1 MVATLPENSHTKMFF
16 RTISYTLNSFYNLF
30 KFFAHFIE
38 ILRPK
43 PIIIEWPVAR
53 MRQYNG
59 RLTAP
64 ISVRHTLL
72 ISISFP
78 ARILTL

>member
-1 MVATLPENSHTKMFF
+1 MLTAFPVNGYAKMLF
-16 RTISYTLNSFYNLF
+16 RTISYALNSFYDLF
-30 KFFAHFIE
+30 EFFAHFIE
-38 ILRPK
+38 ILWPN

-53 MRQYNG
+53 MRQYNR
-59 RLTAP
+59 RLATP